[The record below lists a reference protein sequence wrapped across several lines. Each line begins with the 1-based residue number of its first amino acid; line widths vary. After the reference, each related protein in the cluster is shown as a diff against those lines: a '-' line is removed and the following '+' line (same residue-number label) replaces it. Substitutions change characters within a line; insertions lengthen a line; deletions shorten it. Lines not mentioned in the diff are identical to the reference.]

1 MRQLLLFRH
10 AEAEPSRTG
19 DRERPLTAAGRQAA
33 ARVGA
38 FLAET
43 KLKIDLVLISDSTR
57 TRETWEAAA
66 AAYGAKPHVRIV
78 GKLYNASRGVLM
90 ELARELPD
98 SARNALILGHNP
110 AMGEFAAQFAGS
122 GEREALARLQHGFP
136 PCGLA
141 MFGVETDEWRQ
152 LRWYGGALEQFLT

>member
-1 MRQLLLFRH
+1 MRQLFLFRH
-10 AEAEPSRTG
+10 AEAEPPRTS
-19 DRERPLTAAGRQAA
+19 DRERPLTAAGRLAA

-43 KLKIDLVLISDSTR
+43 TTKIDLALISDSAR

-66 AAYGAKPHVRIV
+66 AAFVSKPHVRIV
-78 GKLYNASRGVLM
+78 GRLYHATRRDMM

-110 AMGEFAAQFAGS
+110 AIGEFAAQFAGS
-122 GEREALARLQHGFP
+122 GDRESLARLQLGFP

-141 MFGVETDEWRQ
+141 IFDVETDEWRQ
-152 LRWYGGALEQFLT
+152 LRWHGGVLEQFLT